1 MSMKMT
7 DLHKQKGKKL
17 GGGYGTRG
25 GQSSA
30 LDKRDQAAARKRELL
45 EKQRKSK

>member
-1 MSMKMT
+1 MTSKLT
-7 DLHKQKGKKL
+7 DLHKQKGKKV
-17 GGGYGTRG
+17 GGGFGVQG
-25 GQSSA
+25 GPGAA